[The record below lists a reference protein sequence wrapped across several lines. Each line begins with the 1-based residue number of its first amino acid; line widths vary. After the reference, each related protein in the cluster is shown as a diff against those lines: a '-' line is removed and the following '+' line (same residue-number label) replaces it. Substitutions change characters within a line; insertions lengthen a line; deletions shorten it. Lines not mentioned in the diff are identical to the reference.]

1 MKKEDAIKYL
11 QQLYPNGGHCWLDE
25 QRMEAIGM
33 AVKALQEEPMPKFK
47 AGDHIRPIDSSL
59 GAPRTILEVCDGWY
73 VTNQGTLDFE
83 YEDNWEAVEEPVWIK
98 ELQDKLDSLSKED
111 FDKIWAKYDKYDK
124 VEKPVTS
131 VWHEPSEIPEEK
143 KWMLLAHKEGW
154 YHVGRLY
161 EGQRRNLVISDG
173 VSTFELNMFN
183 KWVYV
188 DDILKF

>member
-1 MKKEDAIKYL
+1 MTDKELIKKWLKVKLAELYEESQCEVPEISQEIIKGKMIAIKESL
-11 QQLYPNGGHCWLDE
+11 S
-25 QRMEAIGM
+25 
-33 AVKALQEEPMPKFK
+33 F
-47 AGDHIRPIDSSL
+47 IDSM
-59 GAPRTILEVCDGWY
+59 
-73 VTNQGTLDFE
+73 Q
-83 YEDNWEAVEEPVWIK
+83 EEPVWIK

-124 VEKPVTS
+124 VEEPVTS
-131 VWHEPSEIPEEK
+131 VWHDASEIPEEK
-143 KWMLLAHKEGW
+143 KWILLAHKEGW

-161 EGQRRNLVISDG
+161 EGQRKNLVISDD